1 MGSHQ
6 CRIYAQKITERAAE
20 RIIAMTN
27 TTKKSAGRNGFW
39 HRLSTDMRK
48 NWQVYV
54 LALPAVVAI
63 ILFRYA
69 PMYGLQ
75 IAFKNFKPIRGIWGS
90 EWVGLKYFQQF
101 VNSYQFWKLLKNT
114 LTLSLYSIVANFPAP
129 ILLALMLN
137 QLRSEK
143 YKKLVQTVTY
153 MPHFISMVVLVG
165 MINVLLSSSSGLYG
179 NLMRLFGVFNPPNL
193 FANKNLFST
202 LYVFSGVWQNTGW
215 DSIIY
220 LAALTAVSPELHE
233 AAAVDGAGKFKR
245 ILHIDI
251 PALLPTAT
259 ILLIL
264 RMGSI
269 LGVGFEKVYLM
280 QNDLNEPVSEII
292 STYVYKIGLQ
302 SAQYSYSAAIS
313 FFNTIINFV
322 MLLMVNTFARKLG
335 DTSLW

>member
-1 MGSHQ
+1 
-6 CRIYAQKITERAAE
+6 
-20 RIIAMTN
+20 MTDI
-27 TTKKSAGRNGFW
+27 KKAGNSGLW
-39 HRLSTDMRK
+39 VRLKRDMRK
-48 NWQVYV
+48 NWRLYV
-54 LALPAVVAI
+54 LALPAIVTVI
-63 ILFRYA
+63 VFRYA

-75 IAFKNFKPIRGIWGS
+75 IAFKNFKPVRGIWGS
-90 EWVGLKYFQQF
+90 PWVGLKYFEQF
-101 VNSYQFWKLLKNT
+101 IDSYQFWKLIRNT
-114 LTLSLYSIVANFPAP
+114 LTLSIYSIVANFPAP

-137 QLRSEK
+137 QLRNER
-143 YKKLVQTVTY
+143 YKKIVQTVTY

-165 MINVLLSSSSGLYG
+165 MMNVLLSSSSGLYG
-179 NLMRLFGVFNPPNL
+179 NLMKVFGVSNPPNL
-193 FANKNLFST
+193 FANKELFST

-233 AAAVDGAGKFKR
+233 AAAVDGAGKLKR
-245 ILHIDI
+245 TIHIDI

-292 STYVYKIGLQ
+292 STYVYKVGLR

-313 FFNTIINFV
+313 LFNTLINFA
-322 MLLMVNTFARKLG
+322 MLLVVNTFARKVG